1 MNEIKQQLLTKMG
14 DTSER
19 VHRIQQQVNL
29 KKSKKTNENKERWV
43 YYGILVTFIGLLAF
57 SANLWSSKL
66 INENGQLT
74 EPGLVV
80 APEEEDTEITF
91 EKGDNY
97 EELKQYFPPHGTEAV
112 FLGGFENGGSTTQ
125 TYWLDDHYVQQVMS
139 NDGGSVERIYRL
151 NGNQIEIVYEEMVDD
166 VSGRLQWASEE
177 LNKLPKG
184 ELFLEAPLEIG
195 DEYGDWTVMDTSGK
209 VTTTYGDFTNVLIF
223 ESIKDDHRMRRY
235 YVPGFGEVK
244 WESDYLDKESG
255 EYEPMT
261 YTDLASFKVVEEEVI
276 TPAHFDVKIENDFK
290 PSKHTPW
297 QPSPSG
303 KQQVTIEGIFEQAGE
318 EGEDIL
324 VIENL
329 ETDESTIFKLQDN
342 VNGQFTP
349 KKVEWIDED
358 RIFVIIG
365 NAYGMVTMGGKLYE
379 LNIKDNIV
387 TPVITDLT
395 PREEIMSVKVN
406 QDGTF
411 TYEKHVYDTDS
422 MEQSESHVE
431 EGVLPI
437 PVKEKNKK
445 VSFWEDLANF
455 ETIDLTGYGLEN
467 LQGVEVLENTE
478 SLFLANNN
486 LSDITSLKHLEKLKF
501 LELSNNKITSIEA
514 LQDLTN
520 LNNLIL
526 NGNPINDF
534 TTISKLEHLTF
545 LSLQETQID
554 TLTDVH
560 ELKYLNRINIS
571 ETEVSD
577 LTPLENLKE
586 LTYLDIRGTNI
597 TSIKP
602 LVRLDKLKY
611 LLLDKDKVLDWEL
624 LAKKEGL
631 RISEEIILAE

>member
-19 VHRIQQQVNL
+19 VHRIQKQVNL

-74 EPGLVV
+74 EPGLVLP
-80 APEEEDTEITF
+80 PEEEDTEITF
-91 EKGDNY
+91 EKGDDY
-97 EELKQYFPPHGTEAV
+97 EELKQYLPPHGAEAV

-139 NDGGSVERIYRL
+139 NDGGSVERVYRL
-151 NGNQIEIVYEEMVDD
+151 DGDQIEIVYEEMVDD
-166 VSGRLQWASEE
+166 VSGRLQWSSEE

-184 ELFLEAPLEIG
+184 ELFLEAPLKIG

-244 WESDYLDKESG
+244 WENDFLDKESG
-255 EYEPMT
+255 EYEPMI
-261 YTDLASFKVVEEEVI
+261 YTDLVTFTLTEEEVV
-276 TPAHFDVKIENDFK
+276 TPAHFDVKIENNFT
-290 PSKHTPW
+290 PSYNTPW

-303 KQQVTIEGIFEQAGE
+303 NQQATIEGIHAQAGE

-329 ETDESTIFKLQDN
+329 ETDETTIFKLKDN
-342 VNGQFTP
+342 EHGQYTP

-358 RIFVIIG
+358 RAFVIIG

-387 TPVITDLT
+387 TPIITDLT

-411 TYEKHVYDTDS
+411 TYEKHVYDTDN
-422 MEQSESHVE
+422 MDPSESHVE
-431 EGVLPI
+431 EGKLPI
-437 PVKEKNKK
+437 PARDKNMK
-445 VSFWEDLANF
+445 VSFWENLAHL
-455 ETIDLTGYGLEN
+455 ETIDLTGNAIES
-467 LQGVEVLENTE
+467 LQGAEILKNTE
-478 SLFLANNN
+478 NLFLANNN
-486 LSDITSLKHLEKLKF
+486 ITDITSLKNLEKLKY
-501 LELSNNKITSIEA
+501 LELSNNRITSIDA
-514 LQDLTN
+514 LEGITDLDN
-520 LNNLIL
+520 LLL

-534 TTISKLEHLTF
+534 TVISKLEHLTF
-545 LSLQETQID
+545 LSLEETQLD
-554 TLTDVH
+554 TLTVVH
-560 ELKYLNRINIS
+560 KLKYLNRINIS
-571 ETEVSD
+571 ETKVSD

-602 LVRLDKLKY
+602 LVKLDKLKY

-624 LAKKEGL
+624 LAKKDGL